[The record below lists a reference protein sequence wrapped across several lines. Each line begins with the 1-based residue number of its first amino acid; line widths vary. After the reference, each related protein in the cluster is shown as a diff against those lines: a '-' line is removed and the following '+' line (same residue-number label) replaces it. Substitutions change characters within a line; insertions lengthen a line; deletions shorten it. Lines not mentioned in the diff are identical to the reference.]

1 MYEINSTIEGKE
13 FNLHKLEQLMKPKGY
28 VIGGNWEYDRGFFD
42 YKMADD
48 DGYQFLRIPFTA
60 VWGELDTP
68 GVVVKLGTPFVLSH
82 VYQKGLDD
90 HADSSNMSASF
101 NQFSEPEDPDGS
113 LDEKYIQMGKD
124 LVNELET
131 ILSF

>member
-1 MYEINSTIEGKE
+1 MIEINSKIEGGQY
-13 FNLHKLEQLMKPKGY
+13 NLHKLEQLMKPKGY
-28 VIGGNWEYDRGFFD
+28 VIGGNWDYDRGFFD

-60 VWGELDTP
+60 VEGQLDTP
-68 GVVVKLGTPFVLSH
+68 GVSVQLGTPFVLSH

-90 HADSSNMSASF
+90 QADSSNMSAAF

-113 LDEKYIQMGKD
+113 LDEKYIRMGKD
-124 LVNELET
+124 LIKELES

>member
-1 MYEINSTIEGKE
+1 VYEINSTIEGKE

-28 VIGGNWEYDRGFFD
+28 VSGGNWEYDRGFFD